1 MALTQYKTSPTDN
14 LQADHIKQINAHYF
28 DPTALAGNSIAGPY
42 PVHPSPES
50 HYDFDDRQTLL
61 ESARQNYPIVITTMG
76 HFNVYKN
83 GRLLTSSNQQN
94 QHKPSELLKLVIAL
108 GSRCV
113 GEVRINDALW
123 PDADGDVAHTSF
135 SVTLHRIRKLLNME
149 ALQLSDSHL
158 TLNPEVCWVDVWALQ
173 KTLGAIKDA
182 INSINADTNTV
193 QAYANVALQLY
204 QGHFL
209 GNEDEQ
215 PWSVAF
221 REKIKSKFMR
231 CLIQVCDYFERQGLC
246 HLAIDYY
253 RKGIEVEPLS
263 EEFYLRLMKCYA
275 KHERRVEAIATYQQ
289 CTRIFNALTGCTPSA
304 DTTAIYR
311 QLTNAAA

>member
-1 MALTQYKTSPTDN
+1 MALTQYKTSPTGN
-14 LQADHIKQINAHYF
+14 LHADQISQINARFF
-28 DPTALAGNSIAGPY
+28 DPATPPGNKKSGLRPPQPAAQSQHG
-42 PVHPSPES
+42 
-50 HYDFDDRQTLL
+50 FDDRQTLL
-61 ESARQNYPIVITTMG
+61 EDARQNYPIVITTLG
-76 HFNVYKN
+76 HFNIYKN
-83 GRLLTSSNQQN
+83 GQLLNNKNQQN

-173 KTLGAIKDA
+173 KVLGKIKDA
-182 INSINADTNTV
+182 IYSINADAGTV
-193 QAYANVALQLY
+193 QTYASVALQLY
-204 QGHFL
+204 QGQFL

-289 CTRIFNALTGCTPSA
+289 CARIFNALTGCTPSA
-304 DTTAIYR
+304 DTRAIYR

>member
-1 MALTQYKTSPTDN
+1 MALAQYKTSPTSKLHVNPSTVTQLPLKDSV
-14 LQADHIKQINAHYF
+14 DHQ
-28 DPTALAGNSIAGPY
+28 LAGKSQGIICDNA
-42 PVHPSPES
+42 
-50 HYDFDDRQTLL
+50 TLV
-61 ESARQNYPIVITTMG
+61 EQAQRDHPIVITTLG
-76 HFNVYKN
+76 HFNIFKDGHLLN
-83 GRLLTSSNQQN
+83 GNNQQN
-94 QHKPSELLKLVIAL
+94 QHKPSELLKLLIAM
-108 GSRCV
+108 GSRSV

-135 SVTLHRIRKLLNME
+135 SVTLHRVRKLLNME
-149 ALQLSDSHL
+149 ALLLSDSHL

-173 KTLGAIKDA
+173 KTMGKIKDT
-182 INSINADTNTV
+182 INSINPDTETIL
-193 QAYANVALQLY
+193 AYANATLQLY

-275 KHERRVEAIATYQQ
+275 RRQRRVEAIAIYQQ
-289 CTRIFNALTGCTPSA
+289 CARIFNALTGCSPSA
-304 DTTAIYR
+304 DTVAVYR
-311 QLTNAAA
+311 RLTNAAA